1 MKNIILLTG
10 IHGVGKG
17 YISNKIKKHIK
28 IPIYE
33 ASKLIK
39 LRGSSSDFNNKVYDV
54 TDNQNKLF
62 NAINVY
68 VKEKL
73 LILDGHTCLL
83 NKNGDIEKID
93 LQSLC
98 KFHIVGII
106 YIYDNIENIK
116 KRLFERDKIMYEIDK
131 LKLFQKSE
139 YENALALSQNL
150 NIKLFEFKNGDDIN
164 LIINY
169 LMEMRHK
176 YD

>member
-17 YISNKIKKHIK
+17 YISSCVKNHIK

-39 LRGSSSDFNNKVYDV
+39 QSGNVSDLNKKVYNIN
-54 TDNQNKLF
+54 DNQEILY
-62 NAINVY
+62 NAINDY

-73 LILDGHTCLL
+73 FILDGHTCLL
-83 NKNGDIEKID
+83 NKNGEIEKID
-93 LQSLC
+93 LQSLN
-98 KFHIVGII
+98 KFDIIGII

-116 KRLFERDKIMYEIDK
+116 ERLYKRDKIMYDTKK
-131 LKLFQKSE
+131 LDLFQKLE
-139 YENALALSQNL
+139 YENSLALSKNL
-150 NIKLFEFKNGDDIN
+150 NIKLFEFKNGEDIN

-169 LMEMRHK
+169 LKEME
-176 YD
+176 